1 MHHLISLDPFS
12 IFNVPFS
19 GTPCLLPVIF
29 GGEERYCPSL
39 GTLLEAMKGSN
50 SSNSRNHSNIFK
62 STQIE
67 SDLFKSVQRPLFFC
81 TQYGTLCHP
90 VVISS
95 RVYLL
100 TLAGRTPSVAL
111 PVVLQ
116 TPRSGHWWNC
126 CSCSAC
132 PIKIPLV
139 LSKARACAAF
149 CGVVLCASGNHS
161 LPSQKSF
168 QAVKECKQQ
177 KSKECSFPLSTL
189 NCFSVESMN
198 FCYCVAA
205 IHLTSTARK
214 NGPPSGAVQAAW
226 HSQITHAFV

>member
-1 MHHLISLDPFS
+1 
-12 IFNVPFS
+12 
-19 GTPCLLPVIF
+19 
-29 GGEERYCPSL
+29 
-39 GTLLEAMKGSN
+39 MKGSN

-198 FCYCVAA
+198 SATVWPQSTWQAPPGKMA
-205 IHLTSTARK
+205 HLPVPSKQPGTAKSPMRLYRGLDEK
-214 NGPPSGAVQAAW
+214 KQ
-226 HSQITHAFV
+226 

>member
-1 MHHLISLDPFS
+1 
-12 IFNVPFS
+12 
-19 GTPCLLPVIF
+19 
-29 GGEERYCPSL
+29 
-39 GTLLEAMKGSN
+39 MKGSN

-81 TQYGTLCHP
+81 TQYGTLRHP

-95 RVYLL
+95 RVTYWLWR
-100 TLAGRTPSVAL
+100 AGHPVWLCQWYCKRLGVDTGEIAA
-111 PVVLQ
+111 VVLL
-116 TPRSGHWWNC
+116 N
-126 CSCSAC
+126 
-132 PIKIPLV
+132 IKIPMV

-198 FCYCVAA
+198 SATVWPQSTWQAPPGKMA
-205 IHLTSTARK
+205 HLPVPSKQPGTAKSPMRLYRGLDEK
-214 NGPPSGAVQAAW
+214 KQ
-226 HSQITHAFV
+226 